1 MTGHMKFTVQPWSPE
16 YGSPGGKEDLEAPE
30 AVVDIE
36 VDAAKWAPIVVNAKP
51 AEEVLFVDGVRRVD
65 ANLWIEEEDGTPML
79 ALAASYGAGAVLCN
93 HSARIVGH
101 EIRRGIFTAATAA
114 SQVMTRHA
122 QYDIHQTR
130 GIVAED
136 LWLGLQQRMGE
147 LEGTIVASH
156 ADAPLIVVDGPLSHH
171 RHVPGAVGYIK
182 TQHVQY
188 LPPNLRPILG
198 RLRAGD
204 RTPIFLTTT
213 SWSRFSW
220 YLKLP
225 LKDAGPMDGIIRA
238 EVNADQDLASARRI
252 ADLTAATMC
261 RYASAAHKDPRA
273 PQNLYPVGQ
282 LERKL
287 HHLLGDRELLYR
299 SLRVAAA

>member
-65 ANLWIEEEDGTPML
+65 ANLWIEEADGTPML

-93 HSARIVGH
+93 HSARIVAH
-101 EIRRGIFTAATAA
+101 EIRRGIFTAAAAA

-156 ADAPLIVVDGPLSHH
+156 SDAPLIVVDGPLSHH

>member
-1 MTGHMKFTVQPWSPE
+1 MKFTVQPWSPE

-30 AVVDIE
+30 ANVDIE
-36 VDAAKWAPIVVNAKP
+36 VEASRWAPIVVNTAP
-51 AEEVLFVDGVRRVD
+51 ADEVLFVDGVRRID
-65 ANLWIEEEDGTPML
+65 ANLWIEEDDGTPML

-93 HSARIVGH
+93 HSARIVAH
-101 EIRRGIFTAATAA
+101 EIRRGVFTAAAAA
-114 SQVMTRHA
+114 SRIVTRHA
-122 QYDIHQTR
+122 DYDVHHTR
-130 GIVAED
+130 GIIAED

-147 LEGTIVASH
+147 LEGRIVASH
-156 ADAPLIVVDGPLSHH
+156 AGAPLIVVDGPLSHH

-198 RLRAGD
+198 QLRAGD
-204 RTPIFLTTT
+204 RTPLFLTTT

-225 LKDAGPMDGIIRA
+225 LKDAGPMDGIVRA
-238 EVNADQDLASARRI
+238 EVNADQEDLPAARRI

>member
-1 MTGHMKFTVQPWSPE
+1 MKFTVQPWSPE
-16 YGSPGGKEDLEAPE
+16 YGSPAGKEELDAPE
-30 AVVDIE
+30 ADVNIE
-36 VDAAKWAPIVVNAKP
+36 VEASKWAPIAVTATP
-51 AEEVLFVDGVRRVD
+51 AEEVLFVDGVRRID

-93 HSARIVGH
+93 HSARIVAH
-101 EIRRGIFTAATAA
+101 EIRRGIFTAAAAA
-114 SQVMTRHA
+114 SRIVTRHA
-122 QYDIHQTR
+122 DYDVHPTR

-147 LEGTIVASH
+147 LEGMIVASH
-156 ADAPLIVVDGPLSHH
+156 TGAPLIVVDGPLSHH

-198 RLRAGD
+198 QLRAGD
-204 RTPIFLTTT
+204 RTPLFLTTT

-225 LKDAGPMDGIIRA
+225 LKDAGPMDGIVRA
-238 EVNADQDLASARRI
+238 EVNADQENLVSARRI

>member
-1 MTGHMKFTVQPWSPE
+1 MKFTVQPWSPE
-16 YGSPGGKEDLEAPE
+16 YGSPAGKEELDAPE
-30 AVVDIE
+30 ADVNIE
-36 VDAAKWAPIVVNAKP
+36 VDASKWAPIVVTATP
-51 AEEVLFVDGVRRVD
+51 ADEVLFVDGVRRID

-101 EIRRGIFTAATAA
+101 EIRRGIFTAAAAA
-114 SQVMTRHA
+114 SSIVTRHA
-122 QYDIHQTR
+122 DYNVHPTR

-147 LEGTIVASH
+147 LEGMIVASH
-156 ADAPLIVVDGPLSHH
+156 TGAPLIVVDGPLSHH
-171 RHVPGAVGYIK
+171 RHVPGTVGYIK

-198 RLRAGD
+198 QLRAGD
-204 RTPIFLTTT
+204 RTPLFLTTT

-225 LKDAGPMDGIIRA
+225 LKDAGPMDGIVRA
-238 EVNADQDLASARRI
+238 EVSADQENLVSARRI

-299 SLRVAAA
+299 SLRIAAA